1 MVAASR
7 RGTARILGEPDG
19 KFQWGVL
26 KKATEAAKRV
36 KSPFTYSRLREPR
49 AKCDS
54 SDQVKTFLPP
64 PASPGVK
71 QCVAGGGG
79 GPHGKMEEDPLLV

>member
-1 MVAASR
+1 MESSSGESSR
-7 RGTARILGEPDG
+7 KPQKQPKER
-19 KFQWGVL
+19 
-26 KKATEAAKRV
+26 RV
-36 KSPFTYSRLREPR
+36 PLPIARLREPR

-79 GPHGKMEEDPLLV
+79 GPQGKMEEDPLLV